1 MPEYSSVT
9 GLKNVKFA
17 PLKKAGKFYV
27 PTEILDYEF
36 AINMKVETETS
47 TEKQYADDKL
57 VDLAVSTGSTKLD
70 IEMRDLPMEILSKL
84 LGIDKMKTDCTCLR
98 KISFLHGLR

>member
-17 PLKKAGKFYV
+17 PLKKVGGFFV
-27 PTEILDYEF
+27 TTEILDYEF

-70 IEMRDLPMEILSKL
+70 IEMRDLPMEISLNYL
-84 LGIDKMKTDCTCLR
+84 ELNKMKTDCICLR
-98 KISFLHGLR
+98 KISFLLGLL